1 MTAQGPLGI
10 PEFLNL
16 KEVAVRVSEE
26 NVVNVVSER
35 RLRGERGEEANPGYY
50 KSEADGG
57 SQET

>member
-1 MTAQGPLGI
+1 MMAQGPLGI

-16 KEVAVRVSEE
+16 KEVAVRVPEE

-35 RLRGERGEEANPGYY
+35 RLRGEEANPGYY

>member
-16 KEVAVRVSEE
+16 KEVAVRVPEE

-35 RLRGERGEEANPGYY
+35 RLRGEEANPGYY